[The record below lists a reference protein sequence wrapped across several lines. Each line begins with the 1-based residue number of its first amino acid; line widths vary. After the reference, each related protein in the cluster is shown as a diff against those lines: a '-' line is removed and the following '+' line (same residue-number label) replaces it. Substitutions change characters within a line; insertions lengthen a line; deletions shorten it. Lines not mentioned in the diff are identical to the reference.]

1 MLGCESTFANT
12 HSLEDKSVFLIDLLA
27 ISQPFAIVSPKNS
40 GSIIFNKMLSIPPTN
55 IHSIFSA
62 SIFSINPA
70 LARDLNTSPL
80 PLEPV
85 VIE

>member
-12 HSLEDKSVFLIDLLA
+12 HSLEDKSVFLIA
-27 ISQPFAIVSPKNS
+27 ISQLFAIVSPKNG

>member
-1 MLGCESTFANT
+1 M
-12 HSLEDKSVFLIDLLA
+12 
-27 ISQPFAIVSPKNS
+27 VSPKNS